1 MEDYNP
7 VDARFFVIVSLENVM
22 HGSSVSVDVTFY
34 RDPQLRRRCRSF
46 RKKSTIVDIFV
57 MILLI
62 LSSWTYI
69 MSIIKSMKLAK
80 V

>member
-1 MEDYNP
+1 
-7 VDARFFVIVSLENVM
+7 M
-22 HGSSVSVDVTFY
+22 HGSSMSVDATFD
-34 RDPQLRRRCRSF
+34 RDPQLRRQCRSF

-69 MSIIKSMKLAK
+69 MSIIKSIKLAK
-80 V
+80 VCICNVY